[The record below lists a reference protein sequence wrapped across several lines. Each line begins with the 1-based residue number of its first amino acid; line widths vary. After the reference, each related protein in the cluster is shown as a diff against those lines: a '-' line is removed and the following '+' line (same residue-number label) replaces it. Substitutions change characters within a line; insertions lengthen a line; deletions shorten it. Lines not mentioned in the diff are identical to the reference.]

1 MTNNTGKQRN
11 APRFLRGLLGLALAL
26 GGLALAGC
34 GGGGGGGGSS
44 SSGVRVNSISP
55 SEGPFI
61 GGIAVTIQG
70 VNFLNPG
77 GEPNTVTIGGQPC
90 TEVITVD
97 ASTITCVTPPGT
109 PGVQATVRVT
119 TAHGSAQLVN
129 GFRYFEAVP
138 TRSDLNGDGI
148 ADLVVASSLD
158 DTAGVDAGAVFVFF
172 GSSESAGLV
181 DRSAAAAD
189 LRILAQNAGDGFGA
203 SICTGD
209 VDGDGQDDLIIG
221 ANLVDSGSAP
231 DAGAVYVFHGPFV
244 TGTTLPALACNARL
258 LGETVISGD
267 RFGAMVELGDVD
279 GDGVLDVCAAAPQH
293 DRSNPVLDPA
303 ALDTGCVY
311 VFEGGESLASRSAA
325 QAEHKLDGERRND
338 RLGNA
343 IAFGDL
349 DGDGLS
355 EMAVGCA
362 QSDPSTPIYLQ
373 NAGCVYVVQC
383 DANLSNG
390 PIEGQAPFILT
401 GEAAEDR
408 FGSTVAIGDVDGD
421 GQGDLL
427 VGAPSNDYYET
438 DGGRVY
444 VFHGGAGFA
453 SEDAQ
458 LADTKLSGMATH
470 NSFGQT
476 LRVTDLDGDGVTDLL
491 IGAPHAD
498 YLNDGN
504 GRAYLF
510 YGGRALADSVAVDAD
525 AMFNGENS
533 QDDQLGTALSVVDI
547 NGDHIA
553 DLVMTAARNSFGA
566 GRVYLFLSPATGQ
579 HLAINADIQFHGAQ
593 AQGLFGSAVA
603 EGE

>member
-26 GGLALAGC
+26 GGLTLAGC
-34 GGGGGGGGSS
+34 GGGGGGS
-44 SSGVRVNSISP
+44 SSGGLRVQSISP
-55 SEGPFI
+55 STGPFI

-70 VNFLNPG
+70 ASFLNPG
-77 GEPNTVTIGGQPC
+77 GEPNVVTIGGQPC
-90 TEVITVD
+90 TDVVTVD
-97 ASTITCVTPPGT
+97 ASTITCVTPAGT

-119 TAHGSAQLVN
+119 TTRGSAQLFN
-129 GFRYFEAVP
+129 GFRYFEAIP
-138 TRSDLNGDGI
+138 PRSDLNGDGI
-148 ADLVVASSLD
+148 ADLIVASPLD
-158 DTAGVDAGAVFVFF
+158 DTAGIDAGAVFVFF

-181 DRSAAAAD
+181 DRTAAAAD
-189 LRILAQNAGDGFGA
+189 LRILGQNAGDGFGT
-203 SICTGD
+203 SICAGD
-209 VDGDGQDDLIIG
+209 VDGDGQDDLVIG
-221 ANLVDSGSAP
+221 ANLVDNASAP

-244 TGTTLPALACNARL
+244 TGSTIPALANNAKL
-258 LGETVISGD
+258 LGETAVSGD
-267 RFGAMVELGDVD
+267 RFGTMVELGDVD
-279 GDGVLDVCAAAPQH
+279 GDGVLDICAAAPQH
-293 DRSNPVLDPA
+293 DRANPVLDPT

-311 VFEGGESLASRSAA
+311 VFEGGASLASRSAA
-325 QAEHKLDGERRND
+325 QADRKLDGERRND

-362 QSDPSTPIYLQ
+362 QSDPSTPVYLQ
-373 NAGCVYVVQC
+373 NAGCVYVVHC
-383 DANLSNG
+383 GGTLTTGS
-390 PIEGQAPFILT
+390 IEGQAPFVLT

-421 GQGDLL
+421 GLRDLL
-427 VGAPSNDYYET
+427 VGAPSNDYYEF

-453 SEDAQ
+453 SRIGQ

-476 LRVTDLDGDGVTDLL
+476 LRATDLDGDGITDLL

-510 YGGRALADSVAVDAD
+510 YGGPTLVDSVAVQAD

-579 HLAINADIQFHGAQ
+579 HMASSADILFNGAQ